1 MSVFL
6 LLQEGPSV
14 QQHRGRAE
22 REGEGGGRGLEG
34 RVQRRPRRPRGPTGT
49 DRHHRSVPERRQNL
63 AAILRAGLGMIHDG
77 NISFSVILWFD
88 FIRINAIGVSRVGV

>member
-1 MSVFL
+1 MFL

-22 REGEGGGRGLEG
+22 REGEGGGRGFEG
-34 RVQRRPRRPRGPTGT
+34 RVQRRPRRRPRGSIGA
-49 DRHHRSVPERRQNL
+49 DGHHRSVPERRQNL